1 MALGAI
7 LLTMG
12 RMTNSASSQS
22 GAGAPLILGFGEALF
37 DVVDGEAILG
47 GAPCNFAVHAQQLL
61 AGANG
66 GAVGRALPVSRVGA
80 DPLGARL
87 RNEVAA
93 RGVDVAQIQ
102 IDAALPTGTVEVELN
117 AEGHPTYDIRQ
128 GVAWDAIEFPPSL
141 AALAGEAS
149 AICYGTLVQRS
160 AASGAALQQLLQR
173 APQAIR
179 VCDLNLRAPHYTP
192 AVIEDSLRQATVL
205 KLNDDELR
213 IAAQMFELAPAGE
226 GMPGLI
232 DALAA
237 RFPQLTTI
245 AVTEGAAGARLW
257 HEGRHEFAAPPRC
270 ERVAGADTI
279 GAGDSWC
286 ATLVVGLLRGLPAP
300 QILAWANRVAS
311 FVASQ
316 RGATPTLPVELRRPL

>member
-1 MALGAI
+1 
-7 LLTMG
+7 MG
-12 RMTNSASSQS
+12 GMTNSSPSRS
-22 GAGAPLILGFGEALF
+22 TAGAPLILGFGEALF
-37 DVVDGEAILG
+37 DVVDGDAILG

-61 AGANG
+61 AGASG
-66 GAVGRALPVSRVGA
+66 GAAAGRALPVSRVGA
-80 DPLGARL
+80 DSLGERL

-128 GVAWDAIEFPPSL
+128 GVAWDAIEFPAGL

-160 AASGAALQQLLQR
+160 AASRAALQQLLQR

-192 AVIEDSLRQATVL
+192 AVIEDSLLQATVL

-213 IAAQMFELAPAGE
+213 IVAQMFELTPAGE

-232 DALAA
+232 DGLAA

-257 HEGRHEFAAPPRC
+257 HAGRHQSAEPPRC
-270 ERVAGADTI
+270 ERTAGADTI

-286 ATLVVGLLRGLPAP
+286 AALVIGLLGGLTAWE
-300 QILAWANRVAS
+300 ILAWANRVAS

-316 RGATPTLPVELRRPL
+316 RGATPALPRELTTAV